1 MKPFSMPIRRIIDTV
16 LLLLACAACLAGC
29 CSADCPAVHDSAS
42 GKGTPERVIALS
54 KSNAELWLLSGGDL
68 IATSDDAME
77 ADGLSADTVSLGDMD
92 HVSLEAAVALE
103 PDLVILFS
111 TDPKQ
116 RALGEALE
124 GVGVKVYYTNID
136 CFDDYAEV
144 MRAFTQMT
152 GRTDLYERNVTEVRA
167 EIDRV
172 LADAP
177 SPDRERTF
185 LLLHVSAT
193 KSKAEKSDYFACE
206 IFEDLGLVNLATESS
221 FDELSMERIVAGD
234 PDYLFVVP
242 RGDEKKAM
250 DSFAEIFSSQPAWQ
264 GLTAVKNGNFRL
276 LSKDLFGLKPNQR
289 WAESY
294 RAAVSALADGDAAT
308 GEVAAGGTSVID
320 TAVRDVAVSVDA
332 GGCCE

>member
-1 MKPFSMPIRRIIDTV
+1 MKPFSVPIRRIIDTV
-16 LLLLACAACLAGC
+16 LLLLICAACLAGC
-29 CSADCPAVHDSAS
+29 GSAACPAGHDSTA

-54 KSNAELWLLSGGDL
+54 KSNAELGLRSGGDL

-77 ADGLSADTVSLGDMD
+77 TEGLSADTVSLGDMD

-136 CFDDYAEV
+136 CFDDYAEI
-144 MRAFTQMT
+144 MRSFTQMT
-152 GRTDLYERNVTEVRA
+152 GRTDLYDRNVREVRA

-177 SPDRERTF
+177 AQDRERSF

-221 FDELSMERIVAGD
+221 FDELSMEQIIAGD
-234 PDYLFVVP
+234 PDYIFVVP

-264 GLTAVKNGNFRL
+264 GLTAVKNGSFRL

-294 RAAVSALADGDAAT
+294 RAAVDAVAAGDAA
-308 GEVAAGGTSVID
+308 VID
-320 TAVRDVAVSVDA
+320 IAVRDVAVSVDA

>member
-1 MKPFSMPIRRIIDTV
+1 MKPFSVPIRRIIDTV
-16 LLLLACAACLAGC
+16 LLLLICAACLAGC
-29 CSADCPAVHDSAS
+29 GSAACPAGHDSTA

-77 ADGLSADTVSLGDMD
+77 TEGLSADTVSLGDMD

-136 CFDDYAEV
+136 CFDDYAEI
-144 MRAFTQMT
+144 MRSFTQMT
-152 GRTDLYERNVTEVRA
+152 GRTDLYDRNVREVRA

-177 SPDRERTF
+177 AQDRERSF

-221 FDELSMERIVAGD
+221 FDELSMEQIIAGD
-234 PDYLFVVP
+234 PDYIFVVP

-264 GLTAVKNGNFRL
+264 GLTAVKNGSFRL

-294 RAAVSALADGDAAT
+294 RAAVDAVAADDAA
-308 GEVAAGGTSVID
+308 VID
-320 TAVRDVAVSVDA
+320 IAVRDVAVSVDA

>member
-1 MKPFSMPIRRIIDTV
+1 MKPFSVPIRRIIDTV
-16 LLLLACAACLAGC
+16 LLLLICAACLAGC
-29 CSADCPAVHDSAS
+29 GSAACPAGHDSTA

-77 ADGLSADTVSLGDMD
+77 TEGLSADTVSLGDMD

-144 MRAFTQMT
+144 MRSFTQMT
-152 GRTDLYERNVTEVRA
+152 GRTDLYDRNVREVRA
-167 EIDRV
+167 EIGRV

-177 SPDRERTF
+177 AQDRERSF

-221 FDELSMERIVAGD
+221 FDELSMEQIIAGD
-234 PDYLFVVP
+234 PDYIFVVP

-264 GLTAVKNGNFRL
+264 GLTAVKNGSFRL

-294 RAAVSALADGDAAT
+294 RAAVDAVAAGDAA
-308 GEVAAGGTSVID
+308 VID
-320 TAVRDVAVSVDA
+320 IAVRDVAVSVDA